1 MATTIYNFT
10 SVKWT
15 KKKKAIGKTEV
26 LKVGNC
32 KLLNPTE
39 DHVTDT
45 NMVKR
50 NL

>member
-15 KKKKAIGKTEV
+15 KKKAIGKAEV

-39 DHVTDT
+39 DRVTDT